1 MNYLYFKSLHLIF
14 MVCWFAGLFYVV
26 RLFIYHKEAQE
37 KEESVKEI
45 LQSQYALMSKR
56 LLSIITWPSAFLT
69 TLFGVSMLIVN
80 PIVIEQSW
88 MQVKISFILLLW
100 LYTYSCQIIL
110 NQIKIGQIRTTE
122 IKLRIWNEVATLI
135 MFAIIFMAV
144 LKNSISWIYAT
155 LSLFG
160 LAVLL
165 MVSIK
170 IYKKYKKNK
179 I

>member
-1 MNYLYFKSLHLIF
+1 

-26 RLFIYHKEAQE
+26 RLFIYHKEAQT
-37 KEESVKEI
+37 KEDSVKEI

-56 LLSIITWPSAFLT
+56 LLAIITWPSAFLT
-69 TLFGVSMLIVN
+69 TFFGVSMLIDN
-80 PIVIEQSW
+80 PMHLEQSW
-88 MQVKISFILLLW
+88 MHIKISFILLLW

-135 MFAIIFMAV
+135 MFAIIFIAV

-155 LSLFG
+155 LSLIG

-165 MVSIK
+165 MISIK
-170 IYKKYKKNK
+170 LYKKYKTK
-179 I
+179 

>member
-1 MNYLYFKSLHLIF
+1 

-26 RLFIYHKEAQE
+26 RLFIYYKEAE
-37 KEESVKEI
+37 KKEESVKEI

-69 TLFGVSMLIVN
+69 TFFGVSMLIDN
-80 PIVIEQSW
+80 PILVEQSW
-88 MQVKISFILLLW
+88 MQIKISFILLLW

-155 LSLFG
+155 LSLVG

-165 MVSIK
+165 MISIK
-170 IYKKYKKNK
+170 LYKKYKTK
-179 I
+179 

>member
-1 MNYLYFKSLHLIF
+1 

-26 RLFIYHKEAQE
+26 RLFIYHKEAQT
-37 KEESVKEI
+37 KEESVKEV

-69 TLFGVSMLIVN
+69 TFFGVSMLLDN
-80 PIVIEQSW
+80 PILVEQSW
-88 MQVKISFILLLW
+88 MQIKLAFILLLW

-155 LSLFG
+155 LSLVV

-165 MVSIK
+165 MISIK
-170 IYKKYKKNK
+170 WYKKYKTK
-179 I
+179 

>member
-1 MNYLYFKSLHLIF
+1 

-26 RLFIYHKEAQE
+26 RLFIYHKEAQTKE
-37 KEESVKEI
+37 KSVKEI

-56 LLSIITWPSAFLT
+56 LLDIITWPSAFLT
-69 TLFGVSMLIVN
+69 TFFGVSMLVDN
-80 PIVIEQSW
+80 QMLLEQSW
-88 MQVKISFILLLW
+88 MHIKLAFILLLW

-110 NQIKIGQIRTTE
+110 NQIKIGQIKTTE

-155 LSLFG
+155 LSLIG

-165 MVSIK
+165 MISIK
-170 IYKKYKKNK
+170 LYKKYKTK
-179 I
+179 

>member
-1 MNYLYFKSLHLIF
+1 MNYLYFKSPHLIF

-26 RLFIYHKEAQE
+26 RLFIYHKEADR
-37 KEESVKEI
+37 KKESVKVI
-45 LQSQYALMSKR
+45 LQVQYNLMSKR
-56 LLSIITWPSAFLT
+56 LLSIITWPAAILT
-69 TLFGVSMLIVN
+69 TFFGVSMLVDN
-80 PIVIEQSW
+80 PILLQQNW
-88 MQVKISFILLLW
+88 MHIKLSFILLLW

-144 LKNSISWIYAT
+144 LKDSISWIYAT
-155 LSLFG
+155 LSLVG

-165 MVSIK
+165 MISIK
-170 IYKKYKKNK
+170 LYKKYKTK
-179 I
+179 

>member
-1 MNYLYFKSLHLIF
+1 

-26 RLFIYHKEAQE
+26 RLFIYHKEAQT

-45 LQSQYALMSKR
+45 LQPQYTLMSKR

-69 TLFGVSMLIVN
+69 TFFGVSMLIDN
-80 PIVIEQSW
+80 PILLEENW
-88 MQVKISFILLLW
+88 MHIKLSFILLLW

-110 NQIKIGQIRTTE
+110 NQIQIGQIRTTE
-122 IKLRIWNEVATLI
+122 IKLRIWNEVATMI

-155 LSLFG
+155 FSLVG
-160 LAVLL
+160 LAVFL
-165 MVSIK
+165 MISIK
-170 IYKKYKKNK
+170 LYKKYKTK
-179 I
+179 

>member
-1 MNYLYFKSLHLIF
+1 

-37 KEESVKEI
+37 KEESVKKI

-69 TLFGVSMLIVN
+69 TFFGVSMLIDN

-88 MQVKISFILLLW
+88 MHVKISFILLLW
-100 LYTYSCQIIL
+100 MYTYSCQIIL

-135 MFAIIFMAV
+135 MFAIIFIAV

>member
-1 MNYLYFKSLHLIF
+1 

-26 RLFIYHKEAQE
+26 RLFIYHKEADR
-37 KEESVKEI
+37 KKESVKVI
-45 LQSQYALMSKR
+45 LQVQYNLMSKR
-56 LLSIITWPSAFLT
+56 LLSIITWPAAILT
-69 TLFGVSMLIVN
+69 TFFGVSMLIDN
-80 PIVIEQSW
+80 PILLQQNW
-88 MQVKISFILLLW
+88 MHIKLSFILLLW

-144 LKNSISWIYAT
+144 LKDSISWIYAT
-155 LSLFG
+155 LSLVG

-165 MVSIK
+165 MISIK
-170 IYKKYKKNK
+170 LYKKYKTN
-179 I
+179 

>member
-26 RLFIYHKEAQE
+26 RLFIYHKEAQTKE
-37 KEESVKEI
+37 KSIKEI
-45 LQSQYALMSKR
+45 LQPQYTLMSKR

-69 TLFGVSMLIVN
+69 TFFGVSMLIEN
-80 PIVIEQSW
+80 PSYLQQNW
-88 MQVKISFILLLW
+88 MHIKLSFILLLW

-110 NQIKIGQIRTTE
+110 NQMKNSQIRTTE

-155 LSLFG
+155 FSLVG
-160 LAVLL
+160 LAVFL
-165 MVSIK
+165 MISIK
-170 IYKKYKKNK
+170 LYKRYKTK
-179 I
+179 

>member
-26 RLFIYHKEAQE
+26 RLFIYHKEAQTKE
-37 KEESVKEI
+37 KSIKEI
-45 LQSQYALMSKR
+45 LQPQYTLMSKR

-69 TLFGVSMLIVN
+69 TFFGVSMLIEN
-80 PIVIEQSW
+80 PSYLQQNW
-88 MQVKISFILLLW
+88 MHIKLSFILLLW
-100 LYTYSCQIIL
+100 LYTYSCQILL
-110 NQIKIGQIRTTE
+110 NQMKNSQIRTTE

-155 LSLFG
+155 FSLVG
-160 LAVLL
+160 LAVFL
-165 MVSIK
+165 MISIK
-170 IYKKYKKNK
+170 LYKRYKTK
-179 I
+179 

>member
-1 MNYLYFKSLHLIF
+1 

-26 RLFIYHKEAQE
+26 RLFIYHKEADKK
-37 KEESVKEI
+37 KESAKLI
-45 LQSQYALMSKR
+45 LQVQYTLMSKR
-56 LLSIITWPSAFLT
+56 LLSIITWPAAILT
-69 TLFGVSMLIVN
+69 TFFGVSTLIDN
-80 PIVIEQSW
+80 PILLQQNWIQI
-88 MQVKISFILLLW
+88 KLSFILLLW

-144 LKNSISWIYAT
+144 LKDSISWIYAT
-155 LSLFG
+155 FSLVG

-165 MVSIK
+165 MISIK
-170 IYKKYKKNK
+170 LYKKNK
-179 I
+179 TK

>member
-1 MNYLYFKSLHLIF
+1 

-80 PIVIEQSW
+80 PIVLEQSW

-155 LSLFG
+155 LSLVG

-165 MVSIK
+165 MISIK
-170 IYKKYKKNK
+170 MYKKYKTK
-179 I
+179 

>member
-1 MNYLYFKSLHLIF
+1 
-14 MVCWFAGLFYVV
+14 MVCWFAGLFYLV
-26 RLFIYHKEAQE
+26 RLFIYHKEAQT
-37 KEESVKEI
+37 KEESVKEV

-69 TLFGVSMLIVN
+69 TFFGVSMLIDN
-80 PIVIEQSW
+80 PMHLEQSW
-88 MQVKISFILLLW
+88 MHIKISFILLLW

-155 LSLFG
+155 LSLVV

-165 MVSIK
+165 MISIK
-170 IYKKYKKNK
+170 WYKKYKTK
-179 I
+179 

>member
-1 MNYLYFKSLHLIF
+1 
-14 MVCWFAGLFYVV
+14 MVCWFAGLFYLV
-26 RLFIYHKEAQE
+26 RLFIYHKEAQT

-45 LQSQYALMSKR
+45 LQSQYSLMSKR

-69 TLFGVSMLIVN
+69 TFFGVSMLLDN
-80 PIVIEQSW
+80 PILVEQSW
-88 MQVKISFILLLW
+88 MQIKLAFILLLW

-122 IKLRIWNEVATLI
+122 IKLRIFNEVATLI

-155 LSLFG
+155 LSLVG
-160 LAVLL
+160 LAVFL
-165 MVSIK
+165 MILIK
-170 IYKKYKKNK
+170 LYKKYKTK
-179 I
+179 